1 MDPTNQQPGQPTP
14 PWGADP
20 QPEAPQPEEQQAG
33 GQPFEPEAPT
43 PAQPASPWA
52 APVQPTPPWGAPAA
66 PPAPF
71 EPWAAAPPSDASQ
84 PGQPTPPWAP
94 SDQPAQPTPPW
105 AAPGQ
110 PGAPQPYYVPGQ
122 PWPQT
127 PQKSGGRGK
136 RIAISAAI
144 VVVAFIAV
152 GVFVALRG
160 GSVPNA
166 GKVLFSTDPPA
177 TEPQGCQ
184 VSHQVTSINATKS
197 VYPTYIYTSTMGSD
211 VVTLAISKDGVEL
224 GSFAVPTADTSGADC
239 TTDSSDLSTTI
250 PGWGPGQW
258 KFTLTAAGKTV
269 SEGTL
274 TVTP

>member
-14 PWGADP
+14 PWGIDP
-20 QPEAPQPEEQQAG
+20 QPDAPQPDAPQAEAEQ
-33 GQPFEPEAPT
+33 PEAQQPL
-43 PAQPASPWA
+43 QPASPWA
-52 APVQPTPPWGAPAA
+52 APAEPTTPWGTPAA
-66 PPAPF
+66 PI
-71 EPWAAAPPSDASQ
+71 EPWAAAPPPDAPQ

-94 SDQPAQPTPPW
+94 SDQPAPW

-110 PGAPQPYYVPGQ
+110 PGTPQPYYVPGQ
-122 PWPQT
+122 PWPQM

-144 VVVAFIAV
+144 VIVAFIAV

-160 GSVPNA
+160 GSVANA
-166 GKVLFSTDPPA
+166 GKVLFSTDAPA
-177 TEPQGCQ
+177 SEPQGCQ
-184 VSHQVTSINATKS
+184 VSHQVTSINATTS
-197 VYPTYIYTSTMGSD
+197 VYPTYIYTNTMGSD
-211 VVTLAISKDGVEL
+211 VVTLSISKDGVQL

-239 TTDSSDLSTTI
+239 TTDSSDLSTTL

-258 KFTLTAAGKTV
+258 KFTLTASGKTV